1 MVLDGRHVEQGVRRM
16 GKHTSKEF
24 EDVTEVLNCTKD
36 EDMVVFF
43 KRSCTSYA
51 LLAAAPLSRT
61 H

>member
-36 EDMVVFF
+36 EDMVIFL
-43 KRSCTSYA
+43 KDHA
-51 LLAAAPLSRT
+51 LLMLC
-61 H
+61 